1 MTGKAATRTEVGRG
15 WKGADMLVLSRKHGQ
30 RILIGDDIVITVV
43 AISTDNKV
51 RIGID
56 APRDVLIL
64 REEVPRELPGGAK

>member
-1 MTGKAATRTEVGRG
+1 
-15 WKGADMLVLSRKHGQ
+15 MLVLSRKHGQ

-43 AISTDNKV
+43 RISRDKV

-56 APRDVLIL
+56 APRYVLIL